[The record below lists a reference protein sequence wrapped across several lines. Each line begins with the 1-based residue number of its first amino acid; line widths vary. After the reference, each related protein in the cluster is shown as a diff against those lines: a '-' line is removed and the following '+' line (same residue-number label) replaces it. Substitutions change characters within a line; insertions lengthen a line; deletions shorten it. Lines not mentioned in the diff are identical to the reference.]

1 MVPLDQ
7 MNLSLL
13 LVREGRHYE
22 HHRQPEDGSD
32 IYSFT
37 VLQLEATVQMWAE

>member
-1 MVPLDQ
+1 MVPLDR
-7 MNLSLL
+7 MNLLLL

-22 HHRQPEDGSD
+22 HHRQAEDGSD